1 MVAAE
6 TSRKPRP
13 MAESSAPS
21 VSKAENSARSSLGK
35 LVWRELVE
43 RCPPSGLSET
53 RFLWACDLLGT
64 ELMTRAIETLCKHLD
79 TGNIDAALTLI
90 RVQDVLRGPILV
102 RGFPIWQHC
111 MMAAPSRIA
120 DFLAAGLHPDV
131 GALSQGQTWL
141 QYAASVN
148 RTDWIQLLLQYG
160 ANVDQPNMV
169 GETALGYA
177 VTYGNMEAVR
187 SLVDAG
193 ANVNYVEGS
202 PEGIPGT
209 ILDNAQEARLIDYL
223 RRKGAKYLSDM
234 G

>member
-1 MVAAE
+1 
-6 TSRKPRP
+6 
-13 MAESSAPS
+13 
-21 VSKAENSARSSLGK
+21 
-35 LVWRELVE
+35 
-43 RCPPSGLSET
+43 
-53 RFLWACDLLGT
+53 
-64 ELMTRAIETLCKHLD
+64 MTRAIERLCKHLGA
-79 TGNIDAALTLI
+79 GNIDAALTLI
-90 RVQDVLRGPILV
+90 RIHDVLRGPILV

-120 DFLAAGLHPDV
+120 DFLAAGLHPDI

-148 RTDWIQLLLQYG
+148 RADWIELLLQYG
-160 ANVDQPNMV
+160 ANVDQANMY

-177 VTYGNMEAVR
+177 VTYGNMEAAR

-202 PEGIPGT
+202 PEGMQGT
-209 ILDNAQEARLIDYL
+209 ILDNAQEARLIRYL
-223 RRKGAKYLSDM
+223 RSVGAKYLSEM